1 MSAIQSVKNEKL
13 SLKQRAKLMERGEAL
28 VDEVM
33 ERGEALVD
41 EVIGFKPHPALAA
54 FKPHP
59 ALAAMAVAAM
69 AVADEADEAD
79 EVLSPEELAA
89 RVASILESQKEDR
102 ARIEALER
110 LVAER
115 PVEPSAKPS
124 AKPRAKNPDAP
135 KRAPSA
141 YIVFSSQRVG
151 PVVRKAEEGQE
162 KKTPVGVINQFAGQL
177 WGKKHE
183 WEDDEILAAW
193 PEFTPPE
200 VSKQALKKSETGS
213 VEKKT
218 GKGSRG
224 PQSDEVKAAAK
235 LKRDANKAKKAAAE
249 AESKAESKADAE
261 SEAESE
267 AEASESEA
275 VPEPPAVAPPVVPT
289 VKVTVKPK
297 TDVKATTV
305 KPATAAV
312 PAPKPA
318 TNPKSVKAPK
328 KVIDLLLDEWEHE
341 GITYYKNERNDVLS
355 LENEWVGRWNG
366 KEIDESVLEPA
377 DFLSL
382 TTRDL

>member
-1 MSAIQSVKNEKL
+1 MSAIQSIDQSVLDRL
-13 SLKQRAKLMERGEAL
+13 SM
-28 VDEVM
+28 
-33 ERGEALVD
+33 
-41 EVIGFKPHPALAA
+41 
-54 FKPHP
+54 
-59 ALAAMAVAAM
+59 
-69 AVADEADEAD
+69 
-79 EVLSPEELAA
+79 
-89 RVASILESQKEDR
+89 
-102 ARIEALER
+102 LER
-110 LVAER
+110 RVDLIEKMPAPE
-115 PVEPSAKPS
+115 PS

-177 WGKKHE
+177 WGQKHE
-183 WEDDEILAAW
+183 WDDEEILAAW

-249 AESKAESKADAE
+249 AESKAESQADAE
-261 SEAESE
+261 SEAE
-267 AEASESEA
+267 AEAI
-275 VPEPPAVAPPVVPT
+275 PEPPAVAPPVVPT
-289 VKVTVKPK
+289 VVKVAIKPK
-297 TDVKATTV
+297 AEAV

-312 PAPKPA
+312 PAAAPKA
-318 TNPKSVKAPK
+318 APKAKTPK
-328 KVIDLLLDEWEHE
+328 KVIDLLLDVWEHE

-355 LENEWVGRWNG
+355 CENEWVGRWNG
-366 KEIDESVLEPA
+366 KEIDESVPEPA
-377 DFLSL
+377 DFESL
-382 TTRDL
+382 TTRD

>member
-1 MSAIQSVKNEKL
+1 MSAIQSIDQSVLDRLSMLEK
-13 SLKQRAKLMERGEAL
+13 R
-28 VDEVM
+28 VDLIEKM
-33 ERGEALVD
+33 
-41 EVIGFKPHPALAA
+41 PA
-54 FKPHP
+54 P
-59 ALAAMAVAAM
+59 
-69 AVADEADEAD
+69 
-79 EVLSPEELAA
+79 
-89 RVASILESQKEDR
+89 
-102 ARIEALER
+102 
-110 LVAER
+110 
-115 PVEPSAKPS
+115 EPSDK
-124 AKPRAKNPDAP
+124 KPRAKNPDAP

-177 WGKKHE
+177 WGQKHE
-183 WEDDEILAAW
+183 WEDEEILAAW

-249 AESKAESKADAE
+249 AESKAESESEADAE
-261 SEAESE
+261 
-267 AEASESEA
+267 SESEA

-289 VKVTVKPK
+289 VVKVTVKAKP
-297 TDVKATTV
+297 DV

-318 TNPKSVKAPK
+318 AKPKTPK
-328 KVIDLLLDEWEHE
+328 KVIDLILDEWVHE
-341 GITYYKNERNDVLS
+341 GITYYKNERNDVVS
-355 LENEWVGRWNG
+355 TDNEWVGRWNG
-366 KEIDESVLEPA
+366 KEIDKSADEPA
-377 DFLSL
+377 DFESL
-382 TTRDL
+382 TTRD

>member
-1 MSAIQSVKNEKL
+1 MSAIQSIDQSVLDRL
-13 SLKQRAKLMERGEAL
+13 SM
-28 VDEVM
+28 
-33 ERGEALVD
+33 
-41 EVIGFKPHPALAA
+41 
-54 FKPHP
+54 
-59 ALAAMAVAAM
+59 
-69 AVADEADEAD
+69 
-79 EVLSPEELAA
+79 
-89 RVASILESQKEDR
+89 
-102 ARIEALER
+102 LER
-110 LVAER
+110 RVDLIEKMPA
-115 PVEPSAKPS
+115 PEPSDK
-124 AKPRAKNPDAP
+124 KPRAKNPDAP

-177 WGKKHE
+177 WGQKHE
-183 WEDDEILAAW
+183 WEDEEILAAW

-249 AESKAESKADAE
+249 AESKAESQAESQADAE
-261 SEAESE
+261 SESE
-267 AEASESEA
+267 AEAEA
-275 VPEPPAVAPPVVPT
+275 VPEPVAPPPAPAPT
-289 VKVTVKPK
+289 VVKVTVKAK
-297 TDVKATTV
+297 TV

-318 TNPKSVKAPK
+318 TNPKTPK

-341 GITYYKNERNDVLS
+341 GITYYKNERNDVLT

>member
-1 MSAIQSVKNEKL
+1 MSAIQSIDQSVLDRLSMLEK
-13 SLKQRAKLMERGEAL
+13 RGDLLEKR
-28 VDEVM
+28 VDLIEKM
-33 ERGEALVD
+33 
-41 EVIGFKPHPALAA
+41 PA
-54 FKPHP
+54 
-59 ALAAMAVAAM
+59 
-69 AVADEADEAD
+69 
-79 EVLSPEELAA
+79 PE
-89 RVASILESQKEDR
+89 
-102 ARIEALER
+102 
-110 LVAER
+110 
-115 PVEPSAKPS
+115 PS

-177 WGKKHE
+177 WGQKHE
-183 WEDDEILAAW
+183 WDDEEILAAW

-249 AESKAESKADAE
+249 AESKAESQADAE
-261 SEAESE
+261 SESE
-267 AEASESEA
+267 AEA

-289 VKVTVKPK
+289 VVKVAIKPTTVKP
-297 TDVKATTV
+297 TTV

-312 PAPKPA
+312 PAHACYQPQGQDTKEGYRPA
-318 TNPKSVKAPK
+318 LGRVGARGHH
-328 KVIDLLLDEWEHE
+328 LLQE
-341 GITYYKNERNDVLS
+341 
-355 LENEWVGRWNG
+355 
-366 KEIDESVLEPA
+366 
-377 DFLSL
+377 
-382 TTRDL
+382 